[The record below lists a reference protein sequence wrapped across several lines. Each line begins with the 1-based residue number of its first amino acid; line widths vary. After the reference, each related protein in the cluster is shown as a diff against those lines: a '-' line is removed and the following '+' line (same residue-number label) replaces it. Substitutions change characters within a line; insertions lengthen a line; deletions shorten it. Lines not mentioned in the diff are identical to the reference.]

1 MAARTANV
9 VKAVLPSVFILVQ
22 VYITWYYW
30 RNARNSLSSGANGVM
45 QFDYSDLARA
55 THRFSNDALLGMGKF
70 GTVYKATCKGH
81 EVAVKKMKAEGK
93 LEDFHRELQTVSNTR
108 HENLVQL
115 KGWCGK
121 VRVIDGKT
129 CWKRQIK
136 VELFLVFEFVPNGDL
151 DHHLHKSDQV
161 LSWGIRYKIVKGI
174 GSALYYLHHECDPC
188 ILHRDIKPGNILL
201 DEHFNVKLGDFG
213 LSMIASKNRGA
224 VITTAVGS
232 MAYMDPRLMKHGN
245 VEFNRKSDIYSFGIV
260 LLEIAC
266 TKKSREEV
274 WQMRGGSAQQ
284 VQVDVVVDARL
295 HFFDRTE
302 MERVVVLGLKCSHPE
317 EAQRPSME
325 DAMKFLEDGK
335 ELPDTTQGVDG
346 YSASCTVNEEAP
358 IMPQGNISA
367 CYP

>member
-151 DHHLHKSDQV
+151 DHHL
-161 LSWGIRYKIVKGI
+161 
-174 GSALYYLHHECDPC
+174 
-188 ILHRDIKPGNILL
+188 
-201 DEHFNVKLGDFG
+201 
-213 LSMIASKNRGA
+213 M
-224 VITTAVGS
+224 VG
-232 MAYMDPRLMKHGN
+232 
-245 VEFNRKSDIYSFGIV
+245 
-260 LLEIAC
+260 
-266 TKKSREEV
+266 
-274 WQMRGGSAQQ
+274 
-284 VQVDVVVDARL
+284 
-295 HFFDRTE
+295 
-302 MERVVVLGLKCSHPE
+302 
-317 EAQRPSME
+317 
-325 DAMKFLEDGK
+325 
-335 ELPDTTQGVDG
+335 
-346 YSASCTVNEEAP
+346 
-358 IMPQGNISA
+358 
-367 CYP
+367 

>member
-161 LSWGIRYKIVKGI
+161 LSWGIRYVLATK
-174 GSALYYLHHECDPC
+174 LF
-188 ILHRDIKPGNILL
+188 IL
-201 DEHFNVKLGDFG
+201 
-213 LSMIASKNRGA
+213 SK
-224 VITTAVGS
+224 
-232 MAYMDPRLMKHGN
+232 
-245 VEFNRKSDIYSFGIV
+245 
-260 LLEIAC
+260 
-266 TKKSREEV
+266 
-274 WQMRGGSAQQ
+274 
-284 VQVDVVVDARL
+284 
-295 HFFDRTE
+295 
-302 MERVVVLGLKCSHPE
+302 
-317 EAQRPSME
+317 
-325 DAMKFLEDGK
+325 
-335 ELPDTTQGVDG
+335 
-346 YSASCTVNEEAP
+346 
-358 IMPQGNISA
+358 
-367 CYP
+367 